1 MSRWQPWRRRG
12 AVRSTSVASAGA
24 RWSRRPT
31 ELECPVCRMPAWVRR
46 PSGRRNIMCLRCG
59 TVFNSK
65 RLYIV
70 SWGDVP
76 PGEGGTAG
84 TREPPPPAGST
95 GAAAL
100 ALPAEPEAPAG

>member
-1 MSRWQPWRRRG
+1 
-12 AVRSTSVASAGA
+12 
-24 RWSRRPT
+24 
-31 ELECPVCRMPAWVRR
+31 MPAWVRR

-84 TREPPPPAGST
+84 TREPRPSGPRAGA

-100 ALPAEPEAPAG
+100 ALPREPEAPAG